1 MGLFLSH
8 RRDVT
13 AQFEFH
19 NTAPNP
25 NILLLSCQKDRTR
38 KELSLSGIQTKRTLL
53 DLRYLEQLCNQFLL
67 YVLPK
72 LLFLMLCCL
81 PGFIPFHYQ
90 SFFFF
95 CPVFYLPSYIFS
107 SPYFIS
113 LSLSLSCLPL
123 FLPLIHLSF
132 PSFLLHFSFRLV
144 CCRESRTCLPY
155 S

>member
-1 MGLFLSH
+1 MSLFLSH

-38 KELSLSGIQTKRTLL
+38 KELSLSAIKTKRTLL

-81 PGFIPFHYQ
+81 PGFISFHYQ

-95 CPVFYLPSYIFS
+95 VLCFTCPVIS
-107 SPYFIS
+107 SPTHTLF
-113 LSLSLSCLPL
+113 LSLSLMSS
-123 FLPLIHLSF
+123 SF
-132 PSFLLHFSFRLV
+132 PSTHTSFFSQFSPSLFF
-144 CCRESRTCLPY
+144 
-155 S
+155 

>member
-1 MGLFLSH
+1 M
-8 RRDVT
+8 T

-19 NTAPNP
+19 NTNP

-90 SFFFF
+90 SFFFVLCF
-95 CPVFYLPSYIFS
+95 TCPVIS
-107 SPYFIS
+107 SPTHTLF

>member
-1 MGLFLSH
+1 MSLFLSH

-81 PGFIPFHYQ
+81 PGFIPFRYQ
-90 SFFFF
+90 SFFFLS
-95 CPVFYLPSYIFS
+95 CVLPAQLYLLQPIL
-107 SPYFIS
+107 YFS
-113 LSLSLSCLPL
+113 LSLSLMSS
-123 FLPLIHLSF
+123 SF
-132 PSFLLHFSFRLV
+132 PSTHTSFFSQFSPSLFF
-144 CCRESRTCLPY
+144 
-155 S
+155 

>member
-90 SFFFF
+90 SFFFVLCF
-95 CPVFYLPSYIFS
+95 TCPVIS
-107 SPYFIS
+107 SPAHTLF
-113 LSLSLSCLPL
+113 LSLSCLPL